1 MGSVI
6 GSCFKNG
13 CLNGCN
19 FTSRMRRRDFWIFII
34 TSWAIYIPF
43 FIYLLNGPSNNS
55 DNISPFYMMM
65 ISLMILIVLTIS
77 ASVRRLHDAG
87 KSGCFVWLFL
97 FVPFNFIV
105 LYFFLLD
112 SEKAVNR
119 WGSSPK
125 YPSSNYTESYRPYE
139 EPEENQQPTVND
151 PKVIYIKETK
161 VYYCQPGSQ
170 YPYPYLPSQP
180 NTNQPPND
188 IYITKFSETYE
199 P

>member
-34 TSWAIYIPF
+34 TSWAIYMPF

-55 DNISPFYMMM
+55 DNIGPFYMMM
-65 ISLMILIVLTIS
+65 ISLMTLIVLTIS

-139 EPEENQQPTVND
+139 EPEENQQPIVND

-199 P
+199 S